1 MTEPRQVVIVDDD
14 DAVRE
19 ALTLL
24 MHGAGL
30 SVQQFRSGSDFLQ
43 APRPTG
49 PTCLLLDIQ
58 MPGVSGLDV
67 QAQLQ
72 SEGSLLPVV
81 FLTGHGQVTMAVNAL
96 KQGAVDFLEKPF
108 FDRDA
113 LLKIISQAT
122 EQHRQQLAL
131 ASQDEL
137 WQQRLA
143 ELSPRELEVARLAAD
158 GQANK
163 VIALELGISERTV
176 EVHRGRAM
184 KKLALR
190 TAADLVKKQP
200 AFQQQQPE
208 Y

>member
-1 MTEPRQVVIVDDD
+1 MTETRHVVIVDDD

-30 SVQQFRSGSDFLQ
+30 TVQQFSSGSDFLA

-49 PTCLLLDIQ
+49 PACLLLDIH

-72 SEGSLLPVV
+72 AERCLLPIV
-81 FLTGHGQVTMAVNAL
+81 FLTGHGQVPLAVNAL
-96 KQGAVDFLEKPF
+96 KQGAMDFLEKPL
-108 FDRDA
+108 FDREA
-113 LLKIISQAT
+113 LLDIICNAT

-131 ASQDEL
+131 ANQDAQ
-137 WQQRLA
+137 WQQRIAL
-143 ELSPRELEVARLAAD
+143 LSPRELEVARLAAD

-190 TAADLVKKQP
+190 TAADLVKKQV
-200 AFQQQQPE
+200 ALKHQQE
-208 Y
+208 H